1 MSSTNR
7 QTAAALVL
15 ASALIHAS
23 WNLAARAVKGDT
35 SVMVLGLCTVAPTLL
50 FVGLMTQSATTN
62 RQRDTLEGL
71 RGGWHYVLITGVVH
85 AIYLL
90 LLSHAYKIGDLSVVY
105 PIARGSSVV
114 FVAVF
119 SRLIIPD
126 QDRMSS
132 LGLIG
137 VAVVVI
143 GVGVMGLRDKTG
155 QDDPSHKRQTPACC
169 TQAPQMQAPQT
180 QAESKFAIVPVCP
193 VPDNTSCEVQ
203 LATIDPRSTSRSADD
218 GGSRD
223 GGSQPGADRENN
235 SAPQYGPLVAIG
247 FALMVGTC
255 TAAYSINDAIGVT
268 VVDPLLFQLGNCTI
282 MACITIPYMLCAQER
297 RSSMINAVK
306 NRKRYVAG
314 IGIGGAGTYLIV
326 LYAFRMAEKAP
337 FVVTLRQCSIV
348 FAALLGKVVLGETL
362 TKMKV
367 ASVVLITGGVA
378 LVQYADG

>member
-71 RGGWHYVLITGVVH
+71 RGGWYYVLITGVVH

-137 VAVVVI
+137 VAVVVVEDL
-143 GVGVMGLRDKTG
+143 GRFSHAGRATLRGLE
-155 QDDPSHKRQTPACC
+155 H
-169 TQAPQMQAPQT
+169 
-180 QAESKFAIVPVCP
+180 
-193 VPDNTSCEVQ
+193 
-203 LATIDPRSTSRSADD
+203 
-218 GGSRD
+218 
-223 GGSQPGADRENN
+223 
-235 SAPQYGPLVAIG
+235 
-247 FALMVGTC
+247 
-255 TAAYSINDAIGVT
+255 
-268 VVDPLLFQLGNCTI
+268 
-282 MACITIPYMLCAQER
+282 
-297 RSSMINAVK
+297 
-306 NRKRYVAG
+306 
-314 IGIGGAGTYLIV
+314 GAGH
-326 LYAFRMAEKAP
+326 P
-337 FVVTLRQCSIV
+337 LRPR
-348 FAALLGKVVLGETL
+348 AAVACPIARCELGRL
-362 TKMKV
+362 
-367 ASVVLITGGVA
+367 
-378 LVQYADG
+378 